1 MPRFR
6 LRTVRWYGIVLGVAS
21 LLPCAFAQAQTP
33 DPAQLAEGKLLFQKQ
48 ANPACATCHT
58 LKDAGSTGAI
68 GPNLD
73 DTGPSKDDIRGVLHS
88 GLGAMPQFDDHL
100 SKDQID
106 ALVNYVFW
114 ATHPH

>member
-1 MPRFR
+1 MRRSFP
-6 LRTVRWYGIVLGVAS
+6 LIAVAPVVTLACALCVPGVW
-21 LLPCAFAQAQTP
+21 AQAP
-33 DPAQLAEGKLLFQKQ
+33 DQAQLAEGKLLFQKQ
-48 ANPACATCHT
+48 AGPACATCHT

-73 DTGPSKDDIRGVLHS
+73 DTAPSKDDIRGVLHS

-100 SKDQID
+100 SKEQID
-106 ALVNYVFW
+106 ALVSYVFW

>member
-1 MPRFR
+1 MRHCFR
-6 LRTVRWYGIVLGVAS
+6 RTAVVPAVALACALGGPGAW
-21 LLPCAFAQAQTP
+21 AQAP
-33 DPAQLAEGKLLFQKQ
+33 DEAQLAEGKLLFQKQ

-100 SKDQID
+100 SKEQID